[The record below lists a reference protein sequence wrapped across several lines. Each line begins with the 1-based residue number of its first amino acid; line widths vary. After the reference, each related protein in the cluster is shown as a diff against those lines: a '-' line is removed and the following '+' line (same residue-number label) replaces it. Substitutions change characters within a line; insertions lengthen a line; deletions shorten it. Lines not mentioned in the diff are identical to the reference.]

1 MTKAIILFSG
11 GKDSVMALLRARA
24 RGLDIVGAVRMTF
37 TESGNTSD
45 LTDVTPDIIDAIGAS
60 LGISDVQSH
69 DIPLDQMIGNTTNI
83 LWFNAIKEMKDRHPD
98 ADTLI
103 IGADGSQIANMQ
115 LFYCR
120 LAHSLDM
127 SIYVPY
133 LNDYDPQ
140 FLIDLANEELELA
153 VVYVPPHFGI
163 TYKTG
168 DTLTSQDII
177 DAFANDQ
184 QDLYSKV
191 HTIAIN
197 GKSFSNKINLTLD
210 QTGKL
215 VLV

>member
-1 MTKAIILFSG
+1 MSKAIILFSG
-11 GKDSVMALLRARA
+11 GKDSVMALLRARVQ
-24 RGLDIVGAVRMTF
+24 GITVVGAVRMSF
-37 TESGNTSD
+37 IEPGNTSD
-45 LTDVTPDIIDAIGAS
+45 ITDVTPDIIDAIGKS
-60 LGISDVQSH
+60 LDVNDVQSH
-69 DIPLDQMIGNTTNI
+69 DIQLDQMIGNTTNI
-83 LWFNAIKEMKDRHPD
+83 LWFNAIKEMKDRHLD

-120 LAHSLDM
+120 LAHSLGM

-140 FLIDLANEELELA
+140 FLTDLSNEELELM
-153 VVYVPPHFGI
+153 VVYVSPHFDI
-163 TYKTG
+163 PYKTG
-168 DTLTSQDII
+168 DVLTSQDIVN
-177 DAFANDQ
+177 AYMNNQ

-191 HTIAIN
+191 HTIAFN
-197 GKSFSNKINLTLD
+197 GKSFQNKINLTLD